1 MTRHVMPLAALL
13 MSVVAGAGCGR
24 RMAPAD
30 AGYHDSHPLPAE
42 PMVFQLKTIGRYGGR
57 FVFGETSNP
66 KTFNEMMANEQSS
79 SDITLRLYCALT
91 DFDNK
96 TQEITPGLAK
106 TWEVSPDGTTWTF
119 HLRKGAAFS
128 DGHPITSDDVLFNFQ
143 VAYDEVIH
151 PSVQELLKLDGKP

>member
-1 MTRHVMPLAALL
+1 PSLL
-13 MSVVAGAGCGR
+13 SVSAGGACVGGWP
-24 RMAPAD
+24 PAD

-57 FVFGETSNP
+57 VVFGETSNP

-106 TWEVSPDGTTWTF
+106 TWAV
-119 HLRKGAAFS
+119 
-128 DGHPITSDDVLFNFQ
+128 
-143 VAYDEVIH
+143 
-151 PSVQELLKLDGKP
+151 